1 MEREII
7 HLDMDAFFA
16 SVEQLRRPELR
27 GKPLVV
33 GGHPKRRGVVSTCSY
48 EARKFGIHS
57 GMPTRTAL
65 RLCPEVEVIS
75 PDFRRYSR
83 ISRKIMRILSE
94 YTPRVEPVSIDEAYL
109 DVTGRAPDGAPA
121 LAETIRARIQAE
133 TGLTASAGVAPNKF
147 LAKLASDFRKPD
159 GLTVITEADAQE
171 FIDAL
176 PIGKF
181 HGIGDATAAKLRR
194 MNVRTGADLRRLSRE
209 TLRAAFGKT
218 GDYYYY
224 CVRGIDDRPVEEHGD
239 PKSLSREVT
248 LYEDCLELRRI
259 RVMVRILSRKVV
271 RRVREH
277 GFFAKNVTLKLKYA
291 DFRSISRT
299 IALPGPNCSGEEV
312 GEIAVNLLSRTEAGS
327 TPVRLIGVGLGGLSA
342 NAEPEFE
349 QLELKLD

>member
-1 MEREII
+1 MNREII

-27 GKPLVV
+27 GKPVIV
-33 GGHPKRRGVVSTCSY
+33 GGHPERRGVVSTCSY
-48 EARKFGIHS
+48 EARRFGVHS
-57 GMPTRTAL
+57 GMATRTAL
-65 RLCPEVEVIS
+65 RLCPEAELIA

-83 ISRKIMRILSE
+83 ISRRIMRILGE
-94 YTPRVEPVSIDEAYL
+94 YTAQVEPVSIDEAYL
-109 DVTGRAPDGAPA
+109 DVTGRAPDGAAA
-121 LAETIRARIQAE
+121 LAETIRGRIKDE

-159 GLTVITEADAQE
+159 GLTEITAETAQE

-176 PIGKF
+176 PIAKF

-194 MNVRTGADLRRLSRE
+194 MNVRSGADLRRLPRE

-224 CVRGIDDRPVEEHGD
+224 CVRGIDDRPVEERGD

-248 LYEDCLELRRI
+248 LYEDWVDLRRI
-259 RVMVRILSRKVV
+259 RVMIRILSRKVV
-271 RRVREH
+271 RRVREL
-277 GFFAKNVTLKLKYA
+277 GFFAGNVTLKLKYA

-299 IALPGPNCSGEEV
+299 ISLPSGELSGEEV
-312 GEIAVNLLSRTEAGS
+312 GEIAVNLLVRTEAGT
-327 TPVRLIGVGLGGLSA
+327 TPVRLIGVGLGGLSRHPG
-342 NAEPEFE
+342 PEFE
-349 QLELKLD
+349 QLELKFG

>member
-1 MEREII
+1 MNREII

-27 GKPLVV
+27 GRPLIV

-57 GMPTRTAL
+57 GMATRTAL
-65 RLCPEVEVIS
+65 RLCPQVEVIS

-83 ISRKIMRILSE
+83 ISRRIMRILSE
-94 YTPRVEPVSIDEAYL
+94 YTPRVEAVSIDEAYL
-109 DVTGRAPDGAPA
+109 DVTGRAPDGAAA
-121 LAETIRARIQAE
+121 LAEVIRGRIREE

-159 GLTVITEADAQE
+159 GLTEITPENAQE

-181 HGIGDATAAKLRR
+181 HGIGDVTAAKLRR
-194 MNVRTGADLRRLSRE
+194 MNVRCGADLRRLPRE

-248 LYEDCLELRRI
+248 LYEDCLDLRRI

-271 RRVREH
+271 RRTREH
-277 GFFAKNVTLKLKYA
+277 GFFAKTVTLKLKYA
-291 DFRSISRT
+291 DFRSVSRT
-299 IALPGPNCSGEEV
+299 IALPGGDESGEEV
-312 GEIAVNLLSRTEAGS
+312 GEVAVNLLARTEAGS
-327 TPVRLIGVGLGGLSA
+327 TPVRLIGVGLGGLSPDA
-342 NAEPEFE
+342 APEFE
-349 QLELKLD
+349 QLELALE